1 MSGGGV
7 LDEILSHK
15 RSELAARR
23 SHVSMG
29 ELQARC
35 RRLAPALDFEAA
47 LRPRAGE
54 RVRLIAE
61 VKKASP
67 SAGVLNAALDPVTQA
82 RAYAGAGAAAIS
94 VLTDEKYFRGSL
106 DDLVAV
112 RAAVSAPLL
121 RKEFIVDEYQLWE
134 SRAAGADAVLLIV
147 AALDP
152 ARLRDLMQAAKEIGL
167 ATLVEVHA
175 AAELDAALR
184 ADAPVIGVNNRDLR
198 TLRTS
203 LEPSLS
209 PAPADP
215 AGPCRGERERHRLG
229 RRRRAG
235 PRGRRPRHSRGRGA
249 RAGARRVGQGARAP
263 AGMIRV
269 KVCGI
274 TNAED
279 ARASIAAGADA
290 LGFNFVEGTP
300 RYIRPEVAAA
310 IIAELPAFVTPVGV
324 FWDHPAGHVKAV
336 AEQCRLGALQFHG
349 DETPEALGEHSLPTI
364 KVIKVTGHDDLARM
378 DAYGRSSVML
388 DSPARWSQGEA
399 RAPISWEVARAAALL
414 RPIILSA
421 GLTPDNVEVA
431 VRSVRP
437 YAVDVASGVEASP
450 GKKDADKVRR
460 FVAAARAADLATP

>member
-35 RRLAPALDFEAA
+35 RRLAPALDFGAA
-47 LRPRAGE
+47 LQPRAGE

-152 ARLRDLMQAAKEIGL
+152 ARLSDLMQAAKEIGL

-175 AAELDAALR
+175 GAELDAALR
-184 ADAPVIGVNNRDLR
+184 ADI
-198 TLRTS
+198 T
-203 LEPSLS
+203 
-209 PAPADP
+209 
-215 AGPCRGERERHRLG
+215 
-229 RRRRAG
+229 RRALDEVE
-235 PRGRRPRHSRGRGA
+235 A
-249 RAGARRVGQGARAP
+249 ERVG
-263 AGMIRV
+263 AGV
-269 KVCGI
+269 
-274 TNAED
+274 D
-279 ARASIAAGADA
+279 ARARVFRIGDPADLDADHASRSSRTLADTSDARTSPSPTRMAWAPAATTFSTSA
-290 LGFNFVEGTP
+290 
-300 RYIRPEVAAA
+300 
-310 IIAELPAFVTPVGV
+310 
-324 FWDHPAGHVKAV
+324 
-336 AEQCRLGALQFHG
+336 
-349 DETPEALGEHSLPTI
+349 PEAMPLSLT
-364 KVIKVTGHDDLARM
+364 
-378 DAYGRSSVML
+378 
-388 DSPARWSQGEA
+388 
-399 RAPISWEVARAAALL
+399 
-414 RPIILSA
+414 
-421 GLTPDNVEVA
+421 
-431 VRSVRP
+431 
-437 YAVDVASGVEASP
+437 
-450 GKKDADKVRR
+450 
-460 FVAAARAADLATP
+460 AT